1 MKFHTKPTLYR
12 LLMLT
17 VLILLLAGLAAC
29 ASAVPAEAPAADTP
43 APATEAATNT
53 PEPASVATT
62 DTVTQTAAVTVELV
76 PPPAEVAEGPASAL
90 EPIARNGMYTVTP
103 EMVID
108 PTKFYYATLKTDHGD
123 IKVQLFADR
132 APETVNN
139 FVFLAREGYY
149 NNTVF
154 HRVLEGFM
162 AQAGDPTG
170 SGAGGPGYEFGD
182 EIFPGL
188 IFDRPGLLAMANRGP
203 ATNGSQFFITLAATD
218 WLNGLHTIFGE
229 VIEGQAV
236 LDSLTLR
243 DPQVDAGFA
252 GDTLYTVLI
261 EESDSSTLPT
271 PTPGPPTPTP
281 TQTPTPF
288 APSSL
293 DNTDRPLAQLS
304 TEERSNRF
312 NTAPEVTLDTAKQY
326 TATITTSQGD
336 LVVSLYDDIAPVA
349 VNNFVI
355 LANLGF
361 YDGTPI
367 NQISPEAMVIGA
379 PANVPTSDAGY
390 VIQPEVNLTVTL
402 DIGSVAY
409 IPMAPEPGGPAQS
422 SSSQLLIALIAPPA
436 EVGVDFSFFGQ
447 IVDGVDLLPQ
457 LMMSDTI
464 QSVTVAVSEE

>member
-1 MKFHTKPTLYR
+1 LKFHTKPTLYR
-12 LLMLT
+12 LLLLAVLMLL
-17 VLILLLAGLAAC
+17 VAGLAAC
-29 ASAVPAEAPAADTP
+29 ASAIPAEAPVDTP
-43 APATEAATNT
+43 EPAAEVATNT
-53 PEPASVATT
+53 PEPAAVAPA
-62 DTVTQTAAVTVELV
+62 DTVTQTAAVTVALV
-76 PPPAEVAEGPASAL
+76 PPPAEVADGPAAAL
-90 EPIARNGMYTVTP
+90 EPIARNGMYTITP

-108 PTKFYYATLKTDHGD
+108 PAKFYYATLKTDHGD

-139 FVFLAREGYY
+139 FVYLAREGYY

-154 HRVLEGFM
+154 HRVLDGFM

-170 SGAGGPGYEFGD
+170 SGSGGPGYEFGD

-188 IFDRPGLLAMANRGP
+188 VFDRPGLLAMANRGP

-236 LDSLTLR
+236 LDSLTRR
-243 DPQVDAGFA
+243 DPQVDVGFP
-252 GDTLYTVLI
+252 GDTIYTVLI
-261 EESDSSTLPT
+261 EEADSSTLPT

-281 TQTPTPF
+281 TQTPTPY

-293 DNTDRPLAQLS
+293 DSADRPLAQLS
-304 TEERSNRF
+304 AEERSNSF
-312 NTAPEVTLDTAKQY
+312 NTAPEMTLDTDQQY

-336 LVVSLYDDIAPVA
+336 LIVRLYDDQAPVA
-349 VNNFVI
+349 VNNFVT

-361 YDGTPI
+361 YDNTPI

-390 VIQPEVNLTVTL
+390 TIQPEVNLTNTL

-436 EVGVDFSFFGQ
+436 EVNLDFSFFGQ
-447 IVDGVDLLPQ
+447 IVGGAELLPQ
-457 LMMSDTI
+457 LTMSDTI
-464 QSVTVAVSEE
+464 EAVTVAMSEE